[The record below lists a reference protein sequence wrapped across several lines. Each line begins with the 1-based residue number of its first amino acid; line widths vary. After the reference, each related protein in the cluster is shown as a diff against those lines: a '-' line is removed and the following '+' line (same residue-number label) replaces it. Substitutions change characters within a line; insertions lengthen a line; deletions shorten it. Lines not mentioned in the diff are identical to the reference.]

1 MSLAHVPTP
10 DLVEELRTIERRLGV
25 LASKLT
31 DRSAQRSRSFKLFIG
46 SVATIGGFA
55 LGPPTGGMSAF
66 LAGLGMVL
74 WADGLRE
81 DAALDSERRNALA
94 ESRRL
99 SERLLEIDRE
109 LAKRI
114 SR

>member
-1 MSLAHVPTP
+1 MSLAHIPTP
-10 DLVEELRTIERRLGV
+10 DLVEELRAIERRLGE
-25 LASKLT
+25 LTAKLT
-31 DRSAQRSRSFKLFIG
+31 SKSAQRSRSFKLLIG
-46 SVATIGGFA
+46 SVAAIGGFA

-81 DAALDSERRNALA
+81 DAALDNERRAALV

-99 SERLLEIDRE
+99 SERLFEIDQE

-114 SR
+114 DH